1 MKSAAFAF
9 ASVTTSAAAAVEARR
24 MDNAMALRRAERENV
39 MTSPPCE
46 EFDLFPPRRSIQAA
60 VDAPNVGMEN
70 CISGR
75 REGGCLSIAGRG
87 PVGLEVTVIIDVLLR
102 EIPVGRV
109 GPEEEVPVLV
119 DLEHVGVG

>member
-46 EFDLFPPRRSIQAA
+46 EFDLHLDDLSRPPSMPLTSEWRIASLAA
-60 VDAPNVGMEN
+60 VKQVRAALVAAGGF
-70 CISGR
+70 CGR
-75 REGGCLSIAGRG
+75 RFEPGI
-87 PVGLEVTVIIDVLLR
+87 LL
-102 EIPVGRV
+102 
-109 GPEEEVPVLV
+109 
-119 DLEHVGVG
+119 HVQEPGSPQECPRSRAR